1 MRLIP
6 LFLGYNRTFWL
17 LEGSFP
23 FLVILVYLPLFTLIS
38 NADLLFFNSSTIAA
52 EKGRNLILTV
62 IFFSNRIWVFLIEF
76 SLKFWV

>member
-38 NADLLFFNSSTIAA
+38 NADLPFLNSSTIAA

-62 IFFSNRIWVFLIEF
+62 IFFLATGSGY
-76 SLKFWV
+76 S